1 MCLASSCINHGLVTP
16 KIVCGNPN
24 IGKQELGEGAL
35 MSVLRTSGFALT
47 QEDSSESE
55 PTEER

>member
-1 MCLASSCINHGLVTP
+1 MSSCINHGLVTP